1 MKKFNPNKNIII
13 TLILVIIIV
22 STLSITITRRAV
34 ADKPIFGQ
42 AVIND
47 VVAGVDRVISAPIR
61 WVEKSANAVENLFV
75 TYEENER
82 LKEKIDAYDAM
93 VQQNKNNEREI
104 ATLTEEL
111 ELQSTLTKFEKITSN
126 VISRSPDTWQDMLV
140 IDRGSTDEIEVNMPV
155 LSKQGLIGRVI
166 EVNPYSSK
174 VELLTSSNQTSNQ
187 FPVRISS
194 EKGEAFGILKG
205 YDRKTNRLVIE
216 QITGEANIP
225 EGSVVQTS
233 GLGGGSPADLPV
245 GTTLKESTDRF
256 GLTRQVYLKPY
267 AEMSDL
273 LVVTVIKRGV
283 GEEEE

>member
-13 TLILVIIIV
+13 TLILVIIVV
-22 STLSITITRRAV
+22 STLSITIARRVA

-42 AVIND
+42 TVIND
-47 VVAGVDRVISAPIR
+47 AVSMVDRVIYAPIR
-61 WVEKSANAVENLFV
+61 WVENGANAVENLFV

-82 LKEKIDAYDAM
+82 LKEKIDQYDAL
-93 VQQNKNNEREI
+93 VQKNKNHEREI

-111 ELQSTLTKFEKITSN
+111 ELQETLTDFEKITGN
-126 VISRSPDTWQDMLV
+126 VISRSPDSWQDILV
-140 IDRGSTDEIEVNMPV
+140 IDQGSADGVEANMPV

-166 EVNPYSSK
+166 EANRYSSK

-205 YDRKTNRLVIE
+205 YDRKKNILIIE
-216 QITGEANIP
+216 QITGVEDIG
-225 EGSVVQTS
+225 EGAVVQTS
-233 GLGGGSPADLPV
+233 GLGGGSPADLPI

-283 GEEEE
+283 GEEE